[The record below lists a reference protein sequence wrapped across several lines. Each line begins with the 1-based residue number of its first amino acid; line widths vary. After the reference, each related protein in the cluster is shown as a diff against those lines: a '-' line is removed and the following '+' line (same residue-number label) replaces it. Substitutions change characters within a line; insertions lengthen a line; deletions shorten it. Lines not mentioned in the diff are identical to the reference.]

1 MQAKVA
7 ERRKMLQRSKKP
19 NNLRKTIRL
28 LQSIP
33 IVLSVV
39 VVIAFLLDT
48 LDIYIMWYACP
59 LFGFS
64 IYTLSMLYLISRR
77 LYVSRWSRILYLD
90 LIMVSVVDLLDTIFK
105 FSDRFLSLQGFL
117 FSIFMS
123 VVITSL
129 FTYIYDKWK
138 YKI

>member
-1 MQAKVA
+1 M
-7 ERRKMLQRSKKP
+7 

-39 VVIAFLLDT
+39 VVFGFLLDT

-77 LYVSRWSRILYLD
+77 LYVSRWSRILYLN
-90 LIMVSVVDLLDTIFK
+90 LIAISTFDFVDTIFK
-105 FSDRFLSLQGFL
+105 FSDRILCLQEFV
-117 FSIFMS
+117 FSIFIA
-123 VVITSL
+123 VVVSSL
-129 FTYIYDKWK
+129 CTYIYDKFK
-138 YKI
+138 HGF

>member
-1 MQAKVA
+1 
-7 ERRKMLQRSKKP
+7 MLQKSRKA

-39 VVIAFLLDT
+39 VVLGFLLDT

-64 IYTLSMLYLISRR
+64 IYTLSMLYVISRR
-77 LYVSRWSRILYLD
+77 LYVSRWSRILYID

-105 FSDRFLSLQGFL
+105 FSDRFLSLQGFV
-117 FSIFMS
+117 FSIFIA
-123 VVITSL
+123 VVVSSL
-129 FTYIYDKWK
+129 CTYIYDKFRHRF
-138 YKI
+138 

>member
-1 MQAKVA
+1 
-7 ERRKMLQRSKKP
+7 MLQRSKKP

-59 LFGFS
+59 IFGFS
-64 IYTLSMLYLISRR
+64 IYTLSMLYVIGMR
-77 LYVSRWSRILYLD
+77 LYVSRWSRILYLN
-90 LIMVSVVDLLDTIFK
+90 LIMVSVVDMLDTIFK

>member
-59 LFGFS
+59 IFGFS
-64 IYTLSMLYLISRR
+64 IYTLSMLYVISRR
-77 LYVSRWSRILYLD
+77 LYVSRWSRILYLN

-123 VVITSL
+123 VVIASL
-129 FTYIYDKWK
+129 FTYIYDKFK
-138 YKI
+138 YRF

>member
-1 MQAKVA
+1 VQAKVA
-7 ERRKMLQRSKKP
+7 EEEKMLQKSKKP
-19 NNLRKTIRL
+19 NNFRKAIRL

-39 VVIAFLLDT
+39 VVVAFLLDT

-77 LYVSRWSRILYLD
+77 LYVSRWSRILYLN
-90 LIMVSVVDLLDTIFK
+90 LIMVSFVDLLDTIFK
-105 FSDRFLSLQGFL
+105 FSDRFLSLQGFV
-117 FSIFMS
+117 FSIFIS
-123 VVITSL
+123 VVIASL
-129 FTYIYDKWK
+129 FTFIYEKFK
-138 YKI
+138 HGF

>member
-1 MQAKVA
+1 MLLKVV
-7 ERRKMLQRSKKP
+7 EEEKMLQKSKKP

-59 LFGFS
+59 IFGFS
-64 IYTLSMLYLISRR
+64 IYTLSMLYVISRR
-77 LYVSRWSRILYLD
+77 LYVSRWSRILYLN

-105 FSDRFLSLQGFL
+105 FSDRFLSMQGFV
-117 FSIFMS
+117 FSIFIS
-123 VVITSL
+123 VVIASL

>member
-1 MQAKVA
+1 
-7 ERRKMLQRSKKP
+7 MLQKSRKV

-39 VVIAFLLDT
+39 VVLGFLLDT
-48 LDIYIMWYACP
+48 CDIYVMWYACP

-77 LYVSRWSRILYLD
+77 LYVSKWSRILYLN
-90 LIMVSVVDLLDTIFK
+90 LISISTIDFLDTIFK
-105 FSDRFLSLQGFL
+105 FSEKFATFQEFV
-117 FSIFMS
+117 FSIFIA
-123 VVITSL
+123 VVVSSL
-129 FTYIYDKWK
+129 CTYIYDKFK
-138 YKI
+138 HGF

>member
-7 ERRKMLQRSKKP
+7 EEEKMLQKSKKP
-19 NNLRKTIRL
+19 NNFRKAIRL

-39 VVIAFLLDT
+39 VVVAFLLDT

-77 LYVSRWSRILYLD
+77 LYVSRWSRILYLN
-90 LIMVSVVDLLDTIFK
+90 LIMVSFVDLLDTIFK
-105 FSDRFLSLQGFL
+105 FSDRFLSLQGFV
-117 FSIFMS
+117 FSIFIS
-123 VVITSL
+123 VVIASL
-129 FTYIYDKWK
+129 FTFIYEKFK
-138 YKI
+138 HGF

>member
-1 MQAKVA
+1 MLPKVV
-7 ERRKMLQRSKKP
+7 EEEKMLQKSKKP

-59 LFGFS
+59 MFGFS
-64 IYTLSMLYLISRR
+64 IYTLSMLYVISRR
-77 LYVSRWSRILYLD
+77 LYVSRWSRILYID

-105 FSDRFLSLQGFL
+105 FSDRFLSLQGFV
-117 FSIFMS
+117 FSIFIA
-123 VVITSL
+123 VVISSL
-129 FTYIYDKWK
+129 CTYIYDKFRHRF
-138 YKI
+138 